1 MKKLFLSFLTASTIL
16 IPGVVKANEF
26 EEHNKLW
33 KTLQDVGVI
42 TVINHLTHCNDIKKK
57 DGIYYPYAGLL
68 VICQD
73 KMIPGSNKQFAW
85 TENDYNTLRH
95 EAHHVI
101 QDCASGYIAD
111 GKTTTM
117 FNEEELAKFLSLSPS
132 YDEERLAQLRSR
144 LKARGLHE
152 DTILEELEA
161 YVVSEDI
168 TAPSITRK
176 LRQFCL
182 GS

>member
-73 KMIPGSNKQFAW
+73 KMVKGSSKQFAW

-95 EAHHVI
+95 EAQHVV
-101 QDCASGYIAD
+101 QDCAAGSLAD
-111 GKTTTM
+111 GKTRPL
-117 FNEEELAKFLSLSPS
+117 FNKKDFQDFIKLTSYTEEMVNEL
-132 YDEERLAQLRSR
+132 YQR
-144 LKARGLHE
+144 LKNKGVSDDIIA
-152 DTILEELEA
+152 EEIEA
-161 YVVSEDI
+161 YVVSVVID
-168 TAPSITRK
+168 ASSIEK
-176 LRQFCL
+176 KIIEFCTK
-182 GS
+182 